1 MGVSSAFSFKCAS
14 PPGAIFAGMPR
25 ASSPLIVG
33 VGFQK
38 TGTSSLRDALRT
50 LGYRVGDNNH
60 QVLWPYLHGNMGRV
74 LRKLKQ
80 FDAVEDNPWPLMYKD
95 LDALVPGSKFILTV
109 RDPERWFESVAR
121 HIGDFRDPMHEWIYG
136 RGKGLPKDD
145 KAHTLDVYNRHNKAV
160 VDHFKDRPKD
170 LLVVDFTQGAGWDEL
185 CAFLGHPV
193 PDTPFPHANNKRKES
208 GAKPSLRRRLKV
220 AKKRVKFA
228 VQIAYLRARGL
239 L

>member
-1 MGVSSAFSFKCAS
+1 MHSRHPAGCLVTFGAMDLASAPSDL
-14 PPGAIFAGMPR
+14 PPK
-25 ASSPLIVG
+25 IVG

-38 TGTSSLRDALRT
+38 TGTSSLRDALRI

-60 QVLWPYLHGNMGRV
+60 QVLWPYLHGNTSRV
-74 LRKLKQ
+74 LRKLQQ

-109 RDPERWFESVAR
+109 RDPERWYESVAR
-121 HIGDFRDPMHEWIYG
+121 HIGDLRDPMHEWIYG
-136 RGKGLPKDD
+136 QGKSLPKDD
-145 KAHTLDVYNRHNKAV
+145 KAHTLDVYNGHNQAV
-160 VDHFKDRPKD
+160 KDHFKHRPND
-170 LLVVDFTQGAGWDEL
+170 LLVVDFTQGAGWEEL

-193 PDTPFPHANNKRKES
+193 PDMPFPHANNKRKES
-208 GAKPSLRRRLKV
+208 DAGPSLRRRLKV

-228 VQIAYLRARGL
+228 VQIAYLRARRL

>member
-1 MGVSSAFSFKCAS
+1 MRLTTGRYFCRHA
-14 PPGAIFAGMPR
+14 AGFL
-25 ASSPLIVG
+25 SLIVG

-74 LRKLKQ
+74 LRKLQQ

-121 HIGDFRDPMHEWIYG
+121 HIGDLRDPMHEWIYG
-136 RGKGLPKDD
+136 RKKP
-145 KAHTLDVYNRHNKAV
+145 
-160 VDHFKDRPKD
+160 P
-170 LLVVDFTQGAGWDEL
+170 QGRQGP
-185 CAFLGHPV
+185 HP
-193 PDTPFPHANNKRKES
+193 
-208 GAKPSLRRRLKV
+208 RRLQP
-220 AKKRVKFA
+220 AQRSGDGPLQRPPKRP
-228 VQIAYLRARGL
+228 ARGRL
-239 L
+239 HPGCRMGRTVRVSRTSRA